1 MSLFKKPNVVLPM
14 NPDRDSP
21 IPVTLFDLL
30 KRYDIYCSIP
40 GEDRL
45 YEDVRIISIRTF
57 EKKKQDF
64 GMALIGGYLE
74 VEARSGTRM
83 MIPHMRMYMI
93 CEHGSPP
100 DYKVLRIRKNDP
112 DA

>member
-1 MSLFKKPNVVLPM
+1 MSLFKNPSGKLPET
-14 NPDRDSP
+14 PGQDSP
-21 IPVTLFDLL
+21 LPVALFDLS

-45 YEDVRIISIRTF
+45 YEDVTIRAIRTF
-57 EKKKQDF
+57 EKRKEGL

-74 VEARSGTRM
+74 IETRRGSRM
-83 MIPHMRMYMI
+83 MIPHMRIYMI
-93 CEHGSPP
+93 SEHGSPP
-100 DYKVLRIRKNDP
+100 DYKVLRVRQNAP